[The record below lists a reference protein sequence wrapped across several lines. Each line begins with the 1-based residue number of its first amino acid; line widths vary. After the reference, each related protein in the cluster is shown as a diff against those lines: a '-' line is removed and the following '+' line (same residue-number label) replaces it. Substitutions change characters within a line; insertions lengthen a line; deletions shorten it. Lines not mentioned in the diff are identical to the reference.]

1 MFKQLISKFRLLSTV
16 LAVLPLV
23 FSASLASA
31 SNESAPFSLDLR
43 LSFAEWTLAAG
54 VPPADAQADAV
65 AGPLGIPN
73 LAAYGLGL
81 DPLVGDPAN
90 LPLLSADPEVPDAVI
105 LTYTLNRDSAGVSV
119 RIEQSADLSAWSEVI
134 PMSDEFI
141 EELAD
146 GVEKRAIQIE
156 QDDTVGRG
164 FFRVSVEANP

>member
-1 MFKQLISKFRLLSTV
+1 MFKQLISIFRILSMI
-16 LAVLPLV
+16 LAVFALV
-23 FSASLASA
+23 LSASLASA

-81 DPLVGDPAN
+81 DPLEGDAAD
-90 LPLLSADPEVPDAVI
+90 LPRLSPDAEDPDAVI

-119 RIEQSADLSAWSEVI
+119 RIEQSANMSAWSEVI
-134 PMSDEFI
+134 PMRDEFI
-141 EELAD
+141 EEVAD

-156 QDDTVGRG
+156 RDATAGRG